1 MYKCLF
7 NDYNFLSRE
16 KGLSGCIG
24 AGSFLLNGKKKAPK
38 PKWIQ
43 DIPGWTN
50 GACHKAPA
58 L

>member
-38 PKWIQ
+38 TKMDTGYTRLDKW
-43 DIPGWTN
+43 G
-50 GACHKAPA
+50 
-58 L
+58 LS